1 MTMKKIIFLPV
12 LFLLF
17 CINAMAQ
24 NETDIVRY
32 SIPTTAGSARVA
44 AMGGAFGALG
54 GDLTAVTAN
63 PAGIGVF
70 RKSEISITPWLNAA
84 NTQSDNSS
92 IRKSSF
98 QLGSLG
104 GVISLY
110 NKNFDWKGFNFGINY
125 TNLNNFNRKTNQ
137 FVYNS
142 PTNYPVVW
150 ANQATIATMYGEN
163 LPIDSELAY
172 NVRLIEWVEDEGK
185 FDANLIAGET
195 VNQHK
200 YIVENGYQGE
210 YDFSFGTN
218 YKDKLYLGFTIGL
231 QSIRYKYRS
240 CYTET
245 APSNSYYEID
255 SYDYNQYLKTE
266 GVGTNFKIGAIYRPI
281 PELRIG
287 AAIHTPTYYSI
298 TDDYEEAM
306 QSRFFTPDED
316 GNSVYDSYLTPA
328 RYNYD
333 MQTPWKAIFSV
344 ATVLAQ
350 KAILSVDYEFNNYH
364 SAKFNDGENGYD
376 YSALNQDLRNYL
388 KNTNNVRV
396 GAEFRANNTLSLR
409 AGYAY
414 WASPYRYTGSG
425 KIQSVSGGFGI
436 NLGVFYCDAAYIY
449 KQSKDTTVFY
459 RYVDP
464 EDAIYDVSAT
474 PVHNKYQ
481 AHEAKITLGIRF

>member
-1 MTMKKIIFLPV
+1 
-12 LFLLF
+12 
-17 CINAMAQ
+17 MAQ

-32 SIPTTAGSARVA
+32 SIPTTAGSARVS

-54 GDLTAVTAN
+54 GDLTAVTTN

-70 RKSEISITPWLNAA
+70 RKSEISITPWLNVA

-98 QLGSLG
+98 LLGSLG
-104 GVISLY
+104 GVVSLY

-150 ANQATIATMYGEN
+150 ANQATIATIYGEN
-163 LPIDSELAY
+163 LPIDSEMAY
-172 NVRLIEWVEDEGK
+172 NTRLIEWVEDEGK
-185 FDANLIAGET
+185 FDANLIAGEL

-200 YIVENGYQGE
+200 YIVESGYQGE
-210 YDFSFGTN
+210 YDFSLGTN
-218 YKDKLYLGFTIGL
+218 YKDKLYLGLTIGI
-231 QSIRYKYRS
+231 QTVRYKYRS
-240 CYTET
+240 SYTET
-245 APSNSYYEID
+245 APSDSYYEID

-266 GVGTNFKIGAIYRPI
+266 GVGTNFKVGAIYRPI

-298 TDDYEEAM
+298 TDDYEEDM

-316 GNSVYDSYLTPA
+316 GNSVYNSYLPLS

-350 KAILSVDYEFNNYH
+350 KAILSIDYEFDNYH
-364 SAKFNDGENGYD
+364 SAQFNDGENGYD

-388 KNTNNVRV
+388 KNTNNVRF
-396 GAEFRANNTLSLR
+396 GAEFRANNALSLR

-449 KQSKDTTVFY
+449 KQSKNTTVFY
-459 RYVDP
+459 NYVDP

-481 AHEAKITLGIRF
+481 THEAKITLGVRF